1 MECSNAVGDG
11 RRRPWTGDEAMQPLN
26 PSGGAGGF
34 PVAAES
40 QRILALSDLT
50 LRNLFITQG
59 YHELSG
65 ALSRMLGS
73 SANWCTFATWASK
86 QAGQTIRREDLERF
100 LEHEIR
106 TVPGGC
112 GWTRSPQRQPGSIR
126 GSTLQGFAE

>member
-1 MECSNAVGDG
+1 
-11 RRRPWTGDEAMQPLN
+11 MQPLN
-26 PSGGAGGF
+26 LPGGAGVF
-34 PVAAES
+34 PAIAEIE
-40 QRILALSDLT
+40 RILAVSDLA

-100 LEHEIR
+100 LENELR
-106 TVPGGC
+106 AAPGLSGS
-112 GWTRSPQRQPGSIR
+112 WARSPQRQPCSIR
-126 GSTLQGFAE
+126 GSTLQGFAASWKSCS